1 MENIYIFLASEQMNN
16 EDMIALA
23 VNVGRF
29 LESLFPGQPDVAKAA
44 YTYGAER
51 SGGRRGRRLF
61 HLEFAD
67 PRNAVLFKLAYAWE
81 QQMNA
86 RRKPA
91 FAASVA

>member
-1 MENIYIFLASEQMNN
+1 MTNTYIFLASEAMNN

-29 LESLFPGQPDVAKAA
+29 LEQLFPGRDNIAKAA
-44 YTYGAER
+44 FTYGAER

-67 PRNAVLFKLAYAWE
+67 TRDAVLFKLAYE
-81 QQMNA
+81 VG
-86 RRKPA
+86 
-91 FAASVA
+91 VA

>member
-1 MENIYIFLASEQMNN
+1 MTNIYIFLASEAMGN
-16 EDMIALA
+16 EEMIALA

-29 LESLFPGQPDVAKAA
+29 LERMFPDRDDVAKAA

-67 PRNAVLFKLAYAWE
+67 PRDAVLFKLSWE
-81 QQMNA
+81 GV
-86 RRKPA
+86 
-91 FAASVA
+91 AA